1 MDDSDGGVR
10 VWLVERDVDQRNLV
24 TLVYATPDG
33 DRRYRR
39 QLSSA
44 ALDRG
49 ATVTAA
55 TTVESAD
62 LEPVESADVRERY
75 AAEARR
81 IADERDPE
89 EPV

>member
-1 MDDSDGGVR
+1 MEDSNDRVR

-24 TLVYATPDG
+24 TVVYATPDG

-49 ATVTAA
+49 TAVTAA
-55 TTVESAD
+55 TTVDPTD
-62 LEPVESADVRERY
+62 LEPVESDDLSERY
-75 AAEARR
+75 ADEVRR
-81 IADERDPE
+81 VADQRDPNE
-89 EPV
+89 AV

>member
-1 MDDSDGGVR
+1 MDDSDDRVR
-10 VWLVERDVDQRNLV
+10 VWLVERDLDQRNLV

-49 ATVTAA
+49 ADVTAA
-55 TTVESAD
+55 TTVAPAD
-62 LEPVESADVRERY
+62 LEPVEDPDRRKQY
-75 AAEARR
+75 AEEARR
-81 IADERDPE
+81 VADDRDPD
-89 EPV
+89 EPL

>member
-1 MDDSDGGVR
+1 MENSKDRVR

-49 ATVTAA
+49 AAVTAA
-55 TTVESAD
+55 TTVGPTD
-62 LEPVESADVRERY
+62 LEPVESDDLSERY
-75 AAEARR
+75 ADEVRR
-81 IADERDPE
+81 IADQRDPDE
-89 EPV
+89 AV

>member
-1 MDDSDGGVR
+1 MDDTDDRVR

-49 ATVTAA
+49 AEVTAA
-55 TTVESAD
+55 TTVAPAD
-62 LEPVESADVRERY
+62 LEPVEAADDRERY
-75 AAEARR
+75 AEEARR
-81 IADERDPE
+81 VAAERDPDE
-89 EPV
+89 AV